1 MSWNRQINPMRRL
14 NLPRSTNRR
23 QCPKCGRENALARYR
38 LNVASTS
45 IVQCQWC
52 DYKKVSDPK
61 LAAEQVESEDNTGDA
76 SQN

>member
-1 MSWNRQINPMRRL
+1 MSWNSQINPIGRV

-38 LNVASTS
+38 LNRASTS

-52 DYKKVSDPK
+52 DYKKVSDRQLSPE
-61 LAAEQVESEDNTGDA
+61 LIESEDNSDDA
-76 SQN
+76 CQN